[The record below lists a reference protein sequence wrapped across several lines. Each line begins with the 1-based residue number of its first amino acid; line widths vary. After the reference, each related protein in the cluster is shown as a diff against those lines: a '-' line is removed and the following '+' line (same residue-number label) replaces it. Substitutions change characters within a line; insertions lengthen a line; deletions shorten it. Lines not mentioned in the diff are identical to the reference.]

1 MKIRY
6 RLFIAFLLVVLLPGF
21 IIAGLQNNSARIVT
35 GSGSYLV
42 VSGNYTSS
50 GTAAISGAGTLNLSG
65 NFVNNNSSGNPL
77 STSETIAFT
86 GSSQQQIS
94 GSSTAF
100 GNITLSNAS
109 GLQMASD
116 ASVAGNLT
124 LTSGNLDLNTHD
136 IVLGS
141 SALLVETSGRVLG
154 EGSIST
160 TRNLSNVNANI
171 AGLGAAIT
179 EDGDLGA
186 TTILRA
192 HVPRGTTGIERYFH
206 INTANSP
213 TNATLV
219 FNYFDAELNGVT
231 ESSLQLFKS
240 VDSDEW
246 TEQLATLDAEAN
258 TLTLTGVNSFS
269 YWTAAATGTEGA
281 LPITLKEFMAVYDG
295 QGVVL
300 TWETESETANAN
312 FLIYRN
318 DEVIASIEGAGTS
331 SETHSYSYTDR
342 MTIPGVMYTYILAD
356 VNFDNDEYKH
366 LDKAVCVTTPEQVIP
381 LEYALDNNYPNPFNP
396 STTLNYHLPLA
407 SKVEYAIY
415 DLNGMIMMQSSYDQE
430 AGIHQ
435 MVWNASNAPSGI
447 YLIRFSAQA
456 EDGSQAF
463 STYRKATLLK

>member
-1 MKIRY
+1 MKAPSKMLRV
-6 RLFIAFLLVVLLPGF
+6 FLLLAM
-21 IIAGLQNNSARIVT
+21 IIVCAQAGMINNSAYIVIS
-35 GSGSYLV
+35 SGTYLNV
-42 VSGNYTSS
+42 EQNYTSS
-50 GTAAISGAGTLNLSG
+50 GTATITGSGVMNLKG

-77 STSETIAFT
+77 STSETISFS

-94 GSSTAF
+94 GNSTAF
-100 GNITLSNAS
+100 GNVTVSNAA

-124 LTSGNLDLNTHD
+124 LSSGNLDLNAQD
-136 IVLGS
+136 LVLGS
-141 SALLVETSGRVLG
+141 SALLAETGGRVMG

-160 TRNLSNVNANI
+160 TRSLSNVDANI
-171 AGLGAAIT
+171 AGLGVKIT

-192 HVPRGTTGIERYFH
+192 HVPRGTTGIERFFH

-258 TLTLTGVNSFS
+258 TLTLSGINSFS

-281 LPITLKEFMAVYDG
+281 LPITLKEFIAVYDG
-295 QGVVL
+295 KGVVL
-300 TWETESETANAN
+300 TWETESEMANAN

-318 DEVIASIEGAGTS
+318 DEVIASLEGAGTS
-331 SETHSYSYTDR
+331 SEPHSYSYIDR
-342 MTIPGVMYTYILAD
+342 MTIPGITYTYVLAD
-356 VNFDNDEYKH
+356 VNLDNDEYKH

-415 DLNGMIMMQSSYDQE
+415 DLNGMIMMESSYDQE

-447 YLIRFSAQA
+447 YLIRFKAQA
-456 EDGSQAF
+456 EDGSKVF